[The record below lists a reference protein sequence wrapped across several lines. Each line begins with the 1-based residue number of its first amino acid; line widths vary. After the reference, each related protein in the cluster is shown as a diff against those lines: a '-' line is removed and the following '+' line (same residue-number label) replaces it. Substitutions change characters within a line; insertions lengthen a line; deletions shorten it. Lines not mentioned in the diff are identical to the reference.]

1 MDINKIKQIGKE
13 WIKEDMHR
21 IYINNLDQIYG
32 LETTSYKT
40 GNISSAT
47 LNGEKISNSRARQL
61 STDLSCAKIWY
72 DVKTGKIETQ
82 HINDPL
88 KTAIINKIIG
98 MVN

>member
-1 MDINKIKQIGKE
+1 MDINKVKSIGKE

-21 IYINNLDQIYG
+21 IYINNLETIYG
-32 LETTSYKT
+32 LQTTSYKT

-61 STDLSCAKIWY
+61 SCDLSCAKIYY
-72 DVKTGKIETQ
+72 DVKTGKFETQ

-88 KTAIINKIIG
+88 KSAIIEKIMALVI
-98 MVN
+98 

>member
-1 MDINKIKQIGKE
+1 MDITKIKSIGKE

-21 IYINNLDQIYG
+21 IYINNLEKIYG

-61 STDLSCAKIWY
+61 TCDLSCAKIYY
-72 DVKTGKIETQ
+72 DVKTEKFETQ

-88 KTAIINKIIG
+88 KSAILEKIIAQ
-98 MVN
+98 VK

>member
-1 MDINKIKQIGKE
+1 MDITKIKSIGKE

-21 IYINNLDQIYG
+21 IYINNLEKIYG

-47 LNGEKISNSRARQL
+47 LNGEDISNSRARQL
-61 STDLSCAKIWY
+61 TSDLSCAKIY
-72 DVKTGKIETQ
+72 YNVKTEKFETQ

-88 KTAIINKIIG
+88 KSAILEKI
-98 MVN
+98 MAQVK

>member
-1 MDINKIKQIGKE
+1 MDINKVKSIGKE

-21 IYINNLDQIYG
+21 IYINNLETIYG
-32 LETTSYKT
+32 LQTTSYKT

-61 STDLSCAKIWY
+61 SCDLSCAKIYY

-88 KTAIINKIIG
+88 KSAIIEKIMALVI
-98 MVN
+98 

>member
-1 MDINKIKQIGKE
+1 MGINKIKSIGKE

-21 IYINNLDQIYG
+21 IYINNLEKIYG

-61 STDLSCAKIWY
+61 SCDLSCAKIYY
-72 DVKTGKIETQ
+72 DVKTGKIEAQ

-88 KTAIINKIIG
+88 KSTIIEKITALV
-98 MVN
+98 M